1 MTDTFLRVAAFFL
14 GACFGS
20 FLNVCIARWP
30 ENLSVVAPRSRCPN
44 CGHAI
49 AWFENVPIV
58 SWIALRARCR
68 GCGQPISAIYPA
80 VELLVAC
87 IWLGAVV
94 AFGVTFTALR
104 VAVFGTIML
113 GIAITDLKHYLIPDG
128 FTVFGLL
135 WGLAA
140 ALIGF
145 MIGETAPF
153 AGPWE
158 SILGACVGAGAIAT
172 VGWLAEVALKREA
185 MGFGDVTLMAVV
197 GAALGPERTLLTI
210 FVGALLGAIVF
221 GIIVYPVAWWRAR
234 RGLRA
239 RARAARAHRMIV
251 WAGVRRRRVG
261 HATLD
266 ASAGVATHG
275 QASAVKLPLVPFG
288 VFLAPAAVVTLLWGW
303 TLLHWY
309 LDRVMLAAQ

>member
-1 MTDTFLRVAAFFL
+1 VSDIFVRVAAFLF
-14 GACFGS
+14 GACIGS

-30 ENLSVVAPRSRCPN
+30 ENLSVVAPRSRCPH
-44 CGHAI
+44 CGHEI
-49 AWFENVPIV
+49 AWFENVPLL

-68 GCGQPISAIYPA
+68 GCAQPISAIYPA

-94 AFGVTFTALR
+94 AYGATFTALR
-104 VAVFGTIML
+104 VAIFATIML
-113 GIAITDLKHYLIPDG
+113 GIAITDVKHYLIPDG

-140 ALIGF
+140 AMIGF
-145 MIGETAPF
+145 MIGESAPF

-158 SILGACVGAGAIAT
+158 SVLGACAGAGAIAT
-172 VGWLAEVALKREA
+172 VGWLGELALKKEA

-210 FVGALLGAIVF
+210 FVAALLGAIVF
-221 GIIVYPVAWWRAR
+221 GGIVYPVAWLRAR
-234 RGLRA
+234 RGLSA
-239 RARAARAHRMIV
+239 RARAARAQRMIL
-251 WAGVRRRRVG
+251 WARVRRRAHG
-261 HATLD
+261 HAVFESSLD
-266 ASAGVATHG
+266 ATPHAKS
-275 QASAVKLPLVPFG
+275 SAVKLPLVPFG

-303 TLLHWY
+303 PLLDWY
-309 LDRVMLAAQ
+309 LNRVMLAAQ